1 VPVLNENDM
10 KIVQYF
16 KDSFVEFKEH
26 VTWPSFS
33 DLQRDTIIV
42 AIATVLLA
50 IFLYAVDTLFT
61 QVLNFIYGAF

>member
-1 VPVLNENDM
+1 MPVLKENDM

-16 KDSFVEFKEH
+16 KDSFVEFKDH

-33 DLQRDTIIV
+33 SLQKDTIIV

-50 IFLYAVDTLFT
+50 IFLFVVDKIFT
-61 QVLNFIYGAF
+61 DVLNIIYGAF